1 MKSII
6 LSYVIVV
13 LFLVVGWVLNIVNI
27 VQSLPSD
34 EITLTLIFQILGVFV
49 FPVGSLL
56 GYIL

>member
-1 MKSII
+1 MKSIV
-6 LSYVIVV
+6 LSYAIVGLLV
-13 LFLVVGWVLNIVNI
+13 VVGWVLNIVNI

-34 EITLTLIFQILGVFV
+34 EITLTLLFQILGVFV